1 MGIEYTIYTEIYV
14 KDKWYNMDS
23 YVLTP
28 SGKYVLAP
36 LLDGKS
42 FVCRFLDNMG
52 NAGMIEFTNL
62 SESTQN
68 YLLARAKDNGYDQS
82 LTEKFEVYDF
92 FTMIKPKYVREY
104 QYEYYAPRYEVAAF
118 EIGENDEIEGW
129 LTQESYDELSS
140 EEKKEYVFFK
150 WNDRFDWY
158 DTLSRVIAKVE
169 MRLDDYKSEVS
180 WREEGFYE
188 HLYGTTIP
196 IRLIVETH

>member
-1 MGIEYTIYTEIYV
+1 
-14 KDKWYNMDS
+14 
-23 YVLTP
+23 
-28 SGKYVLAP
+28 
-36 LLDGKS
+36 
-42 FVCRFLDNMG
+42 MG

-68 YLLARAKDNGYDQS
+68 YLLARAKDNGCEQS

-92 FTMIKPKYVREY
+92 FTMIKPKYVRDY

-129 LTQESYDELSS
+129 LTRESYDELPS

-169 MRLDDYKSEVS
+169 IRLDDYKSEVS
-180 WREEGFYE
+180 WREEGFHE
-188 HLYGTTIP
+188 HLYGTTTP
-196 IRLIVETH
+196 IRLIVEAH